1 MATEAPGRPPGY
13 PLGDRIPQAVLQR
26 QATDLARARRR
37 GLIGGLP
44 TYLKLGGPGFIGAAL
59 TLGAGTMTSSMLA
72 GAEFGY
78 RTLWIF
84 WVAAGSGMFMMAAM
98 ARFTCQGGFNLI
110 EKQAELH
117 GWFLARVLTASVGM
131 VTVAVAF
138 NFGQVALGRT

>member
-1 MATEAPGRPPGY
+1 MPEPADNPRAPY
-13 PLGDRIPQAVLQR
+13 PLADAVPEAELRR
-26 QATDLARARRR
+26 QVEDLAAARAR
-37 GLIGGLP
+37 GPVLGLP

-98 ARFTCQGGFNLI
+98 ARFTCQGRFDVI
-110 EKQAELH
+110 EK
-117 GWFLARVLTASVGM
+117 
-131 VTVAVAF
+131 
-138 NFGQVALGRT
+138 